1 MSGPIA
7 RITQAVNA
15 GKLTPTQT
23 VSRALEN
30 IEASNPKLNFMAQH
44 CPESAL
50 SEAAKNSAS
59 GPLAGVPVLVKDLEQ
74 VIGLPTRKGSLALA
88 DALPETVDGTVV
100 ARLKAAG
107 AIVVVHDPQ
116 GI

>member
-1 MSGPIA
+1 MNGPISRVA
-7 RITQAVNA
+7 SAVNS
-15 GKLTPTQT
+15 KRVTPSQ
-23 VSRALEN
+23 VVDKALEN
-30 IEASNPKLNFMAQH
+30 IEASNPALNFMAQH

-50 SEAAKNSAS
+50 KDAANHSGL

-88 DALPETVDGTVV
+88 DALPETEDGTVV

-107 AIVVVHDPQ
+107 AIVVGKTTLP
-116 GI
+116 